1 MKKEKIS
8 SNRSFG
14 VVFFIFFLIISIYP
28 IFNGLKI
35 NIYFLLISLIFLALG
50 LLNSRL
56 LYPLNFLWN
65 KLGVYLGIL
74 VSPLIMGIMYFAVVF
89 PTSLILSILGK
100 DILKLRKNNEK
111 SYWSYRENKITK
123 TNMDNQF

>member
-74 VSPLIMGIMYFAVVF
+74 VSPLIMGILYFSVVF
-89 PTSLILSILGK
+89 PTRLILSILGK
-100 DILKLRKNNEK
+100 DILNLRKKNEN

-123 TNMDNQF
+123 TNMNNQF

>member
-14 VVFFIFFLIISIYP
+14 VVFFIFFLILSIYP

-35 NIYFLLISLIFLALG
+35 NIYFLLISLIFLVMG
-50 LLNSRL
+50 LLNSKL

-65 KLGVYLGIL
+65 KLGVYLGML
-74 VSPLIMGIMYFAVVF
+74 VSPLVMGIIYFFIVF
-89 PTSLILSILGK
+89 PTRLILSILGK
-100 DILKLRKNNEK
+100 DILNLKVKNEN
-111 SYWSYRENKITK
+111 SYWSYRKDIINK
-123 TNMDNQF
+123 TNMDKQF

>member
-14 VVFFIFFLIISIYP
+14 VVFFIFFLILSIYP

-35 NIYFLLISLIFLALG
+35 NIYFLLIGLIFLVMG
-50 LLNSRL
+50 LLNSKL

-65 KLGVYLGIL
+65 KLGVYLGML
-74 VSPLIMGIMYFAVVF
+74 VSPLVMGIIYFFIVF
-89 PTSLILSILGK
+89 PTRLILSILGK
-100 DILKLRKNNEK
+100 DILNLKVKNEN
-111 SYWSYRENKITK
+111 SYWSYRKGIINK
-123 TNMDNQF
+123 TNMDKQF

>member
-14 VVFFIFFLIISIYP
+14 IVFFIFFLILSIYP

-35 NIYFLLISLIFLALG
+35 NIYFLIAGIIFLVLG

-65 KLGVYLGIL
+65 KLGIYLGIL
-74 VSPLIMGIMYFAVVF
+74 VSPLVMGIVYFLIVF
-89 PTSLILSILGK
+89 PTKLVLSILRK
-100 DILKLRKNNEK
+100 DILNLKVKNEN
-111 SYWSYRENKITK
+111 SYWNYRKDKINKN
-123 TNMDNQF
+123 NMDNQF

>member
-14 VVFFIFFLIISIYP
+14 VVFFIFFFIISIYP